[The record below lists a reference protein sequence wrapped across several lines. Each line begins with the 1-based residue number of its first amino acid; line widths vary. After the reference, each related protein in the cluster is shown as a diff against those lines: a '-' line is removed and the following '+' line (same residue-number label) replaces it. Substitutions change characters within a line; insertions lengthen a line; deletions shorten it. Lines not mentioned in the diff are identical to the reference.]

1 MQREKT
7 RKYESP
13 LPGRRQQQFKVVCT
27 RHFRLSEEIE
37 ITFKTDPRKGH
48 IGIVDSFGKY

>member
-13 LPGRRQQQFKVVCT
+13 LPGNRKQQSKVVCI
-27 RHFRLSEEIE
+27 RYFRLGEEIE
-37 ITFKTDPRKGH
+37 ITFKKNPRKGH